1 MKLPAPIRSVVDRF
15 TRGTTA
21 LTPPRAQSAY
31 MRGGKHMVFSNWMPA
46 LRKAQAD
53 VAQSWDKAAAR
64 SIDLIQNSG
73 WVSGMVDQ
81 AVANTVGTGLRLRAT
96 PDHEELGITADE
108 ARELGQLFERR
119 FRAWASNPQECD
131 VEGKFTFAQL
141 QASAFRAWFATGE
154 IWEEFVVRNRLGT
167 SFQTKVRVFPATRIA
182 REDDRMRRLVSGVYL
197 DADDRAIGYR
207 ACRENQFGG
216 VEKFDVTARDP
227 RGRAR
232 VAHVF
237 DGVPGQVRGISPMV
251 PALMVAKL
259 FDQLS
264 DATITSW
271 LIQTIFAASVT
282 SDEPTEDILQSLLS
296 PQEQAKMTADGGTA
310 YEAWFDAMQGWY
322 DGAPLDLGVN
332 GRIAHLFPGQKME
345 FLSAE
350 NDAADYKTL
359 ATLLL
364 RETARCLGLT
374 YESGTGDYEGA
385 TYSSVRM
392 ATSEIFQITLYR
404 RANIIRPMCQ
414 PAYEAVIEEEIAR
427 GRITVPGGY
436 SNFIAKRSAFCRSEW
451 RGSPQPQADDL
462 KTAKKHQIYQSMGVV
477 TDEMIAQDLGTDVET
492 VYQGRAREK
501 AMREKLDLP
510 EAVVDPN
517 AIKDVPAAED
527 QAA

>member
-1 MKLPAPIRSVVDRF
+1 MKLPAPIRGVVDRL

-21 LTPPRAQSAY
+21 LTPPRATSAY
-31 MRGGKHMVFSNWMPA
+31 MRGGKHMAFSNWRPS
-46 LRKAQAD
+46 LRRSQDD
-53 VAQSWDKAAAR
+53 VRQSWDKAAAR
-64 SIDLIQNSG
+64 AIDLIQNSG
-73 WVSGMVDQ
+73 WISGMVDQ
-81 AVANTVGTGLRLRAT
+81 AVANTVGTGLRLRST
-96 PDHEELGITADE
+96 PDHEELGITSDQ
-108 ARELGQLFERR
+108 ARELGQTFERR
-119 FRAWASNPQECD
+119 FRAWASNPAECD
-131 VEGKFTFAQL
+131 VEGKFSFAQL

-154 IWEEFVVRNRLGT
+154 IWEEFVARNRVGT
-167 SFQTKVRVFPATRIA
+167 SFQTKVRVFPATRIV
-182 REDDRMRRLVSGVYL
+182 REDNAVRRLVSGVYL
-197 DADDRAIGYR
+197 DADDRAVGYR
-207 ACRENQFGG
+207 ATREGQYGAIDY
-216 VEKFDVTARDP
+216 FDVLARDS
-227 RGRAR
+227 RGRVK

-251 PALMVAKL
+251 PAMMVARL

-296 PQEQAKMTADGGTA
+296 PQEQAKMASEGVTA

-364 RETARCLGLT
+364 REIARCLGLT

-414 PAYEAVIEEEIAR
+414 PAFEAVIEEDIAR

-436 SNFIAKRSAFCRSEW
+436 RNFIEKRSAFCRAEW

-462 KTAKKHQIYQSMGVV
+462 KTAKKHQIYQQLGVV
-477 TDEMIAQDLGTDVET
+477 SDEMIAQDLGTDIET
-492 VYQGRAREK
+492 VYQARAREM
-501 AMREKLDLP
+501 AMREQLGLP

-517 AIKDVPAAED
+517 AVAEVPTGDIAE
-527 QAA
+527 